1 MEPMSHDAG
10 DLAARGEP
18 RRAKLEASLE
28 RGAARGAEPPS
39 GSFSGAPV
47 ARGPTHKRYT
57 PDEKRALV
65 AEYESSDAKMVDFC
79 AERGVSTA
87 SLCTWRK
94 RLREEGDRGL
104 AARPNAR
111 NGSGPHRGAFSYT
124 PEQRR
129 AAVEAFHKAGETI
142 TDFARVW
149 GVSREVLSRWLKR
162 YREEGPKALEPK
174 RRTRSVR
181 AGTSSRVGKRIAQ
194 PIRDLIARTKERFP
208 TFGLLKVRQF
218 LLRFHAVKVS
228 TGGVKRVLRE
238 AGVPAA
244 PPLEKKV
251 RRAPPAV
258 RFFERA
264 KPMELWQSDI
274 TSFVIGRHRERAY
287 LTVFLDDCSRY
298 VVSFALHLQ
307 QKSELVIE
315 ALKDGIARFG
325 KPREILTDQGR
336 QYFAWRGK
344 SELQKL
350 LRLEGIQHVVARS
363 HHPQTVG
370 KCERL
375 WETVKQELLDR
386 VELKDVT
393 DGRLR
398 LAHYFAHYNF
408 FRPHQ
413 GIDGL
418 VPADRF
424 FSVQD
429 ALRKTL
435 AAQLARNELALAL
448 GETPPPPVFLF
459 GQIGDQ
465 QVVMHGERGRV
476 VIRTAGGEARELLT
490 DEIELNGARVV
501 APELTTGTP
510 AKEAGETHEHGSDD
524 VDVSQRISGDGK
536 AAAAPAPVAQA
547 APVEGAADAATGE
560 GAVGCGERRGE
571 DAGASPGGGDAAGLA
586 RQDAAGGGG
595 GATGA
600 DAAARVATEPAGG
613 RGDGGGALEAAA
625 RPPEAR
631 SRADVGESRRGPEVA
646 EAEDHG
652 ARAQAQDRGGRDRA
666 LAGDAGAEQAPRRE
680 GEDGGGKGGEGGPHR
695 EIGGE
700 IRGGDAERP
709 GAREQAPRDAQIDSQ
724 ERHGSG

>member
-1 MEPMSHDAG
+1 LP
-10 DLAARGEP
+10 
-18 RRAKLEASLE
+18 
-28 RGAARGAEPPS
+28 
-39 GSFSGAPV
+39 GAPV
-47 ARGPTHKRYT
+47 ERGTTRKRYT
-57 PDEKRALV
+57 PEEKRALV

-79 AERGVSTA
+79 AQRGVSTP

-94 RLREEGDRGL
+94 RLRIEGDRGL

-111 NGSGPHRGAFSYT
+111 NVSGPHRGAFSYT

-129 AAVEAFHKAGETI
+129 AAVEAFQKAGETI

-149 GVSREVLSRWLKR
+149 GVSRVVLSRWLKR
-162 YREEGPKALEPK
+162 YREDGPKALEPK
-174 RRTRSVR
+174 RRTRSAR
-181 AGTSSRVGKRIAQ
+181 AGTTSRVGKRIAQ

-228 TGGVKRVLRE
+228 TGGVKRVLRD
-238 AGVPAA
+238 AGVLAA
-244 PPLEKKV
+244 PPPERKV

-258 RFFERA
+258 QSFERA
-264 KPMELWQSDI
+264 KPMELWQTDI
-274 TSFVIGRHRERAY
+274 TSFVLGRHRERAY

-375 WETVKQELLDR
+375 WETVKRELLDR

-429 ALRKTL
+429 ALRKAL
-435 AAQLARNELALAL
+435 EAQLVKNELALAL
-448 GETPPPPVFLF
+448 GEAPPPRLFFF
-459 GQIGDQ
+459 GQIGEQ

-476 VIRTAGGEARELLT
+476 VIQTSGGESRELLA
-490 DEIELNGARVV
+490 DEIELNGARLV
-501 APELTTGTP
+501 APELATGTP
-510 AKEAGETHEHGSDD
+510 VKEAEETHEPGSND
-524 VDVSQRISGDGK
+524 VRSERGQLDGK
-536 AAAAPAPVAQA
+536 AAATHAPVAQA
-547 APVEGAADAATGE
+547 TPVEGAAHAATRE
-560 GAVGCGERRGE
+560 GAVGCSERRGK
-571 DAGASPGGGDAAGLA
+571 GASASHGGGDAAGLA
-586 RQDAAGGGG
+586 RQNEAGGSGDAA
-595 GATGA
+595 AT
-600 DAAARVATEPAGG
+600 DAAARVAAEPAGR
-613 RGDGGGALEAAA
+613 RGDGRGTLEAAA
-625 RPPEAR
+625 RSPEG
-631 SRADVGESRRGPEVA
+631 SRADGGESRRGPEVA

-666 LAGDAGAEQAPRRE
+666 LAGDAGAGQAPRGE
-680 GEDGGGKGGEGGPHR
+680 GEDAGGERGAGGTHR
-695 EIGGE
+695 ESGGE
-700 IRGGDAERP
+700 IGGGDAERP
-709 GAREQAPRDAQIDSQ
+709 GAREEAPRDAQIDSPKQ
-724 ERHGSG
+724 HGSG